1 MKGGF
6 MLKESERTT
15 DFYVKNYKS
24 GRCVCGDCK
33 PTELSF
39 CRDCFKSLPEE
50 LRDGLKGAIDNE
62 EYQWTWN
69 RSYEKLLQNGRT
81 RDA

>member
-1 MKGGF
+1 

-15 DFYVKNYKS
+15 DFYLKNYKS
-24 GRCVCGDCK
+24 GRCVCGDFK

-39 CRDCFKSLPEE
+39 CRDCFKSLSEE

-62 EYQWTWN
+62 EYQNTWN
-69 RSYEKLLQNGRT
+69 RSYEILLQLGRT
-81 RDA
+81 KDA